1 MSITVK
7 LIGGLGNQLFGYFAG
22 KYLAERL
29 GTDLVLDL
37 SQQKHNKHNRSS
49 ILDLN
54 IVRGEKL
61 IWSSS
66 RVVAEKVLKLFPKLF
81 LISGQSL
88 GQHLRYFR
96 AEGLGWDP
104 RLDLVESG
112 STITGHFQTY
122 KYFQHCLD
130 NSPRIELTPKSP
142 SSWYLRMVE
151 MAEQASPIT
160 VHMRRGDY
168 QDHSEEIGVYSTKY
182 FLDGIQRISEVTR
195 DFDSEIWVFSDS
207 IEDVSRELRSYRR
220 RIRVISPPENSSAAE
235 SMHLFGLGS
244 SQVISNSTFSYWGAI
259 TGRGSLVVAPQ
270 KWFRGWDDPVDLLPP
285 NWQRIQGEFNN

>member
-1 MSITVK
+1 
-7 LIGGLGNQLFGYFAG
+7 
-22 KYLAERL
+22 
-29 GTDLVLDL
+29 
-37 SQQKHNKHNRSS
+37 
-49 ILDLN
+49 
-54 IVRGEKL
+54 
-61 IWSSS
+61 
-66 RVVAEKVLKLFPKLF
+66 
-81 LISGQSL
+81 
-88 GQHLRYFR
+88 
-96 AEGLGWDP
+96 
-104 RLDLVESG
+104 
-112 STITGHFQTY
+112 
-122 KYFQHCLD
+122 
-130 NSPRIELTPKSP
+130 
-142 SSWYLRMVE
+142 MVE

-195 DFDSEIWVFSDS
+195 DFESEIWVFSDS